1 MKKAF
6 VTGANGFL
14 GINLIR
20 QLCREE
26 WEVTAFHLPGEDL
39 KYLRQFDIQYAAGD
53 ILDYQSLLD
62 ALSGS
67 NSRSGGN
74 LNDTIVFH
82 LAGDTSMWH
91 RNDKRQFEINVI
103 GTENVCR
110 SALEKQVN
118 KLVFTSSISAYGYH
132 AGRINEDTPSN
143 ALSCKMNYNR
153 TKFLAE
159 KEIRKA
165 VHQGLDA
172 VILNPCNIMGP
183 YDANGWSTLISSIA
197 EGKAP
202 GVTTGIGTFAHVKD
216 IAKAH
221 IAAAERGRAGENYLL
236 GGVEIS
242 FKEISEQINA
252 VLGKSVALK
261 VLRPTLLRLATYLMQ
276 VKSFFDGKEPL
287 LTYPRYKRLVG
298 NLLCDDSKARRE
310 LGFCTTDMGTMIRD
324 SHLWLQQEKL
334 IGGAES

>member
-14 GINLIR
+14 GINLIGE
-20 QLCREE
+20 LCRGG
-26 WEVTAFHLPGEDL
+26 WVVTAFHLPGEDL
-39 KYLRQFDIQYAAGD
+39 KYLRPFDIHCAAGD
-53 ILDYQSLLD
+53 ILDYPSLLD

-67 NSRSGGN
+67 ASHWGEDHS
-74 LNDTIVFH
+74 DTVIFH

-91 RNDKRQFEINVI
+91 RNDKRQFEINVT
-103 GTENVCR
+103 GTKNVCR
-110 SALEKQVN
+110 SALEKQID
-118 KLVFTSSISAYGYH
+118 KLVFTSSISAFGFH
-132 AGRINEDTPSN
+132 AGRISEETPSN
-143 ALSCKMNYNR
+143 ALSCRMNYNR

-165 VHQGLDA
+165 VRQGLDA

-183 YDANGWSTLISSIA
+183 YDSNGWSTLISSIA
-197 EGKAP
+197 RGTAP
-202 GVTTGIGTFAHVKD
+202 GVTTGVGTFAHVKD
-216 IAKAH
+216 IAKTH

-242 FKEISEQINA
+242 FREIAEKVSA
-252 VLGKSVALK
+252 LLGKTGAPK
-261 VLRPTLLRLATYLMQ
+261 VLSPTLLRLATYLMQ
-276 VKSFFDGKEPL
+276 VRSFVDGKEPL

-310 LGFCTTDMGTMIRD
+310 LGFSTTDIETMIRD
-324 SHLWLQQEKL
+324 SHLWLEQEKL
-334 IGGAES
+334 IGDAES